1 MATVKPIKP
10 KKPVDYVAYEPV
22 MLAVS
27 KARAMAW
34 VLEELGAT
42 SPIGNN
48 LVHALEQANNPEDA
62 RDWLHSVV
70 GEALRASL
78 DDIDREYRK
87 LGTNLL
93 AKEFAKGEIE
103 RLVRPRDDEM
113 PKDGA

>member
-10 KKPVDYVAYEPV
+10 KKPVDYVGYEPV

-34 VLEELGAT
+34 VLEQIHAN
-42 SPIGNN
+42 NN
-48 LVHALEQANNPEDA
+48 LEHALQDA
-62 RDWLHSVV
+62 PAEMETADWLYTVV
-70 GEALRASL
+70 ADALREAH
-78 DDIDREYRK
+78 DKIEREYRK

-93 AKEFAKGEIE
+93 AKEAAA
-103 RLVRPRDDEM
+103 LAT